1 MPGSRNHRH
10 NASQIVTITEG
21 NKHSWR
27 DHTHK
32 TYQVSDAPD
41 VDNPK
46 QVAMGRKHIHAPGQ
60 VS

>member
-10 NASQIVTITEG
+10 NASQITTITED

-32 TYQVSDAPD
+32 TYQISGAPD
-41 VDNPK
+41 SNNSK
-46 QVAMGRKHIHAPGQ
+46 EKATGRNHVHSSGQ